1 MIAYGMVTRQGFEE
15 ALAAASSLDSSE
27 SLVGLAAPLDATWL
41 GRISETW
48 DAIENALRQAYE
60 WGRDAGS
67 EAVTKAVAG
76 AEALVRSAGHRARD
90 VHQALLERAQRYL
103 AVLVRNALDQVQA
116 AIVVGGTQLALS
128 SVEVAQRIS
137 VHGSLKAAVTELVAI
152 TADGEIT
159 VSASYRQG

>member
-1 MIAYGMVTRQGFEE
+1 MITYGIVTRQGFEE
-15 ALAAASSLDSSE
+15 ALEAASSLDSSE

-48 DAIENALRQAYE
+48 DAVENALRQAYE
-60 WGRDAGS
+60 WGLDAAS
-67 EAVTKAVAG
+67 EAVRKAVAD

-90 VHQALLERAQRYL
+90 VHEALLERAQRYL

-116 AIVVGGTQLALS
+116 AIVVGGTRLALS